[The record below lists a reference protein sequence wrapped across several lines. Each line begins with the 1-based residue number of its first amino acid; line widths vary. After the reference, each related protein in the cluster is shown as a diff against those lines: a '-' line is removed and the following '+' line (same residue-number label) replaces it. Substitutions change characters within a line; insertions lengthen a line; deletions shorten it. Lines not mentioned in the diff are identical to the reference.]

1 MVLVFCFRY
10 SRTPN
15 YPNSSHLDHFETN
28 KVYHKLI
35 LLIVELCSFVEQF
48 AMLLAVLSCLL
59 CVRSQT
65 VKGTVGTSWGSGG
78 HTHL

>member
-35 LLIVELCSFVEQF
+35 LLIDKLCSFVEQF
-48 AMLLAVLSCLL
+48 AMLLAVY
-59 CVRSQT
+59 
-65 VKGTVGTSWGSGG
+65 
-78 HTHL
+78 